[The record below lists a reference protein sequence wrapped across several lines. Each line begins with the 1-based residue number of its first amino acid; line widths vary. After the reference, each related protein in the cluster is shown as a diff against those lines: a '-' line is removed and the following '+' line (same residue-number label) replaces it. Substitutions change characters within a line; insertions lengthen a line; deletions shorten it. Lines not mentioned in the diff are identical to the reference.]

1 MREKLKK
8 MKYAEVKKMVLTD
21 AEYIKYFDAWE
32 HLVADFHDLPGIFPG
47 IGDGG
52 KRTDAVQASL
62 FDAIHAEILGEKI
75 SRREKFLRTHMVR
88 NDGKPVRKDKRKS
101 YRKEL
106 TYSCD
111 PWIGWG
117 VVKHRRE
124 QIKLESRMADF
135 DAELAEHESRM
146 AEYYDLM
153 TCATGSRDMA
163 ESMLDERLFVTP
175 GLTPEILIHHK
186 TMYEKDAET
195 MTESALN
202 ILKGECY

>member
-1 MREKLKK
+1 ME
-8 MKYAEVKKMVLTD
+8 D
-21 AEYIKYFDAWE
+21 YI
-32 HLVADFHDLPGIFPG
+32 
-47 IGDGG
+47 G
-52 KRTDAVQASL
+52 KHEQNVSV
-62 FDAIHAEILGEKI
+62 FDAIHAEILGEKV
-75 SRREKFLRTHMVR
+75 SRREKFMRNHYIR
-88 NDGKPVRKDKRKS
+88 NDGKPIRKDKRKS

-106 TYSCD
+106 CYTCD

-153 TCATGSRDMA
+153 TYATESRDDA

-175 GLTPEILIHHK
+175 GLTPEILLDHK
-186 TMYEKDAET
+186 KMYENDAET

>member
-8 MKYAEVKKMVLTD
+8 MKYAEVKEMYLTD
-21 AEYIKYFDAWE
+21 AEYFKYFDAWE

-52 KRTDAVQASL
+52 KRTDAVQTSVY
-62 FDAIHAEILGEKI
+62 DAMMAEIHGEKEL
-75 SRREKFLRTHMVR
+75 RREKFMRNHYIR
-88 NDGKPVRKDKRKS
+88 NDGKPIRKDKRKS

-106 TYSCD
+106 CYTCD

-135 DAELAEHESRM
+135 DAELAEHEEQM
-146 AEYYDLM
+146 IVYYDLM
-153 TCATGSRDMA
+153 TLATQSRDDA
-163 ESMLDERLFVTP
+163 DAMLDEHIGGVMGT
-175 GLTPEILIHHK
+175 TPETVMK
-186 TMYEKDAET
+186 YRKAFEKDAET